1 MANVDNVD
9 AHKHNGIRTYSGA
22 EATNVILGQNGFDIL
37 VGAADATGI
46 EYIAGETGTDT
57 ADIIYKPEVRFWV
70 AFKAI
75 HGANSSLQAF
85 ALQGDHFSLDANY
98 TPSSADSGDNIDLQ
112 DQDIINGCFSK
123 VRICDVATYI
133 LAYRG

>member
-9 AHKHNGIRTYSGA
+9 AHRHNGISTYAGA

-37 VGAADATGI
+37 QGAADTTGI
-46 EYIAGETGTDT
+46 EFIAGETGTDT

-70 AFKAI
+70 AIKAMNGTDSSVEAFCLQGM
-75 HGANSSLQAF
+75 HLSRNGTYTGSAANSTQ
-85 ALQGDHFSLDANY
+85 
-98 TPSSADSGDNIDLQ
+98 NIDLQ
-112 DQDIINGCFSK
+112 DQDVINGCFTK
-123 VRICDVATYI
+123 IRICDVATYI

>member
-37 VGAADATGI
+37 VGADDSTGK

-57 ADIIYKPEVRFWV
+57 TDIKYKPDVRFWV
-70 AFKAI
+70 AIKAI
-75 HGANSSLQAF
+75 HGTNSSLQAQS
-85 ALQGDHFSLDANY
+85 LQGEHLSLDGTY
-98 TPSSADSGDNIDLQ
+98 TASSADDTDNIDLQ
-112 DQDIINGCFSK
+112 DQDIINGCFNRI
-123 VRICDVATYI
+123 RICTAATYV

>member
-37 VGAADATGI
+37 VGAADTTGI
-46 EYIAGETGTDT
+46 EYIAGETGTSTTDVV
-57 ADIIYKPEVRFWV
+57 YKPDTRFWV
-70 AFKAI
+70 ALKAI
-75 HGANSSLQAF
+75 HGADVSLEAYS
-85 ALQGDHFSLDANY
+85 LQGDHLSTDGTYTGSTANS
-98 TPSSADSGDNIDLQ
+98 TKNIDLQ
-112 DQDIINGCFSK
+112 DQDIINGCFTK
-123 VRICDVATYI
+123 VRICDTARYI

>member
-37 VGAADATGI
+37 VGVADTTGK

-57 ADIIYKPEVRFWV
+57 ADIVYKPDTRFWV

-75 HGANSSLQAF
+75 HGADSSLQAQS
-85 ALQGDHFSLDANY
+85 LQGDHFSLDGTY
-98 TPSSADSGDNIDLQ
+98 TASSADSTDNINLQ
-112 DQDIINGCFSK
+112 DQDIVNGCFNR
-123 VRICDVATYI
+123 VRICDAATYV

>member
-37 VGAADATGI
+37 KGAADSTGI

-57 ADIIYKPEVRFWV
+57 ADIVYKPEVRFWV
-70 AFKAI
+70 ALKAM
-75 HGANSSLQAF
+75 HGADSSVIAF
-85 ALQGDHFSLDANY
+85 SLQGDNLSTDGAY
-98 TPSSADSGDNIDLQ
+98 VASSASSTTNLDLQ
-112 DQDIINGCFSK
+112 DQDVVNGCFTK
-123 VRICDVATYI
+123 VRICDAATYI

>member
-37 VGAADATGI
+37 AGANDTTGK

-57 ADIIYKPEVRFWV
+57 SDVFYKPEVRFWV
-70 AFKAI
+70 ALKAI
-75 HGANSSLQAF
+75 HGDDTSVTAF
-85 ALQGDHFSLDANY
+85 SLQGDHLSIDGTY
-98 TPSSADSGDNIDLQ
+98 TGSSADSTNNIDLQ
-112 DQDIINGCFSK
+112 DQDIVNGCFTK
-123 VRICDVATYI
+123 VRICDGVDYI